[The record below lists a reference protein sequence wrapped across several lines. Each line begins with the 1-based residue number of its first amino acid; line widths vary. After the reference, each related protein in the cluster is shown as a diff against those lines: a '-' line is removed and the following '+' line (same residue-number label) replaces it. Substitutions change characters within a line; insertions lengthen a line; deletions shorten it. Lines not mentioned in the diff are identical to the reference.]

1 MVKVTLVEQGS
12 TGYIANGDV
21 ESVGRQ
27 LLTQQTQQLLTQQA
41 QQSWPNYL
49 LIPASITMST
59 PVVEGVDPN
68 SGKVTIE
75 IAAGGVVE
83 YQFSSVQLQTIE
95 NALKNKTVNTARN
108 YLMNLPGIDPK
119 TVGIHFTSGGGEK
132 LPGGGQQN
140 KNGNATHCDLT
151 NVQFAELPAS

>member
-1 MVKVTLVEQGS
+1 
-12 TGYIANGDV
+12 
-21 ESVGRQ
+21 
-27 LLTQQTQQLLTQQA
+27 
-41 QQSWPNYL
+41 
-49 LIPASITMST
+49 MST

-119 TVGIHFTSGGGEK
+119 TVGIHFTSGGGET
-132 LPGGGQQN
+132 LPRDGQQIKIFTPTPLN
-140 KNGNATHCDLT
+140 IP
-151 NVQFAELPAS
+151 NVHLHSDSASAFT

>member
-1 MVKVTLVEQGS
+1 
-12 TGYIANGDV
+12 
-21 ESVGRQ
+21 
-27 LLTQQTQQLLTQQA
+27 
-41 QQSWPNYL
+41 
-49 LIPASITMST
+49 MST

-119 TVGIHFTSGGGEK
+119 TVGIHFTSGGGET
-132 LPGGGQQN
+132 LPGGGQQI
-140 KNGNATHCDLT
+140 KIVTATPV
-151 NVQFAELPAS
+151 NLPKLPLRKMSASSFSPPTRSRPNLSPTAPSP